1 VSERGFIHLHPA
13 ENTRYHRAMPPAESD
28 SDAARQQLE
37 RVIESAGFSRN
48 KRLAGFLRFVVEQ
61 HLLGNDDEIKE
72 SVIAIEVFGRGGDHD
87 PRQDSIVRTEAARL
101 RARLSE
107 YYAGE
112 GKSDP
117 LIIELPKGG
126 YAPVLRHL
134 PTVPLPTI
142 PSATGASPSAHTHFR
157 LWAAL
162 AGFAVAGS
170 VGGWWLL
177 QHNAP
182 IPIAVLPLTNLSQDP
197 ANDYFAD
204 GLTDEIIRNLS
215 IIDGLAVRSQTSS
228 FVFKGKPRNV
238 REAGKQLEADYILEG
253 SVLRDGQQLRII
265 AQLVRVRDDFPLWS
279 GRYNRELP
287 DVLAIQDEISRGI
300 VNSLR
305 LKLGRG
311 RRRYEI
317 SSEIYDSYLQAR
329 DLSVDRGLQGINQSI
344 GPLEQVV
351 AKDPSFAPAYADLTA
366 AYAARSGEFQFDM
379 SKEESKMRAA
389 AEKAIE
395 LDPLLAQ
402 AHYALGMI
410 QARDAQWGQ
419 SEKSFRR
426 AIELD
431 PSRSETR
438 RDFALFY
445 LLPLGQMD
453 ESLRQ
458 LRAAEK
464 SDPLSSVVH
473 YDLAYALNSS
483 NRYDE
488 AADICARLP
497 MDNPDRSWCLGKA
510 RLGQGRVGEA
520 IQILETALNHGVS
533 AGSQIRGELGYAC
546 GHAGRRGDAEKLI
559 SATPSINPFNQAL
572 IFAGLGDKDRTF
584 EALDRA
590 ASAGPFRIGR
600 ALTFPEYALLRGDPR
615 LKALRKRVGL
625 PE

>member
-1 VSERGFIHLHPA
+1 
-13 ENTRYHRAMPPAESD
+13 M
-28 SDAARQQLE
+28 
-37 RVIESAGFSRN
+37 
-48 KRLAGFLRFVVEQ
+48 
-61 HLLGNDDEIKE
+61 
-72 SVIAIEVFGRGGDHD
+72 
-87 PRQDSIVRTEAARL
+87 
-101 RARLSE
+101 
-107 YYAGE
+107 
-112 GKSDP
+112 
-117 LIIELPKGG
+117 
-126 YAPVLRHL
+126 
-134 PTVPLPTI
+134 
-142 PSATGASPSAHTHFR
+142 
-157 LWAAL
+157 
-162 AGFAVAGS
+162 
-170 VGGWWLL
+170 L
-177 QHNAP
+177 QRNAP

-197 ANDYFAD
+197 ANDFFAD

-215 IIDGLAVRSQTSS
+215 IIEGLAVRSQTSS

-279 GRYNRELP
+279 GRYDRELP

-317 SSEIYDSYLQAR
+317 RSDVYDSYLQAR
-329 DLSVDRGLQGINQSI
+329 ALSVERGLQGINRSI
-344 GPLEQVV
+344 VPLEEVV
-351 AKDPSFAPAYADLTA
+351 AKDPSFAPAYADLAA

-379 SKEESKMRAA
+379 SKEESKMRSA

-395 LDPLLAQ
+395 LDPLLPQ

-445 LLPLGQMD
+445 LLPLGQME

-458 LRAAEK
+458 LRAAER

-488 AADICARLP
+488 AAEICGKLP
-497 MDNPDRSWCLGKA
+497 IDNPDRSWCLGKA

-520 IQILETALNHGVS
+520 IEILETALHHGVT
-533 AGSQIRGELGYAC
+533 AGSQIRGELGYAY
-546 GHAGRRGDAEKLI
+546 GRAGRRGDAENLI

-584 EALDRA
+584 EAFDRA
-590 ASAGPFRIGR
+590 ASAGPLRIGR
-600 ALTFPEYALLRGDPR
+600 ALTFPEYSFLRGDPR
-615 LKALRKRVGL
+615 VKALRKKVGL
-625 PE
+625 PD

>member
-1 VSERGFIHLHPA
+1 
-13 ENTRYHRAMPPAESD
+13 M
-28 SDAARQQLE
+28 
-37 RVIESAGFSRN
+37 
-48 KRLAGFLRFVVEQ
+48 
-61 HLLGNDDEIKE
+61 
-72 SVIAIEVFGRGGDHD
+72 
-87 PRQDSIVRTEAARL
+87 
-101 RARLSE
+101 
-107 YYAGE
+107 
-112 GKSDP
+112 
-117 LIIELPKGG
+117 
-126 YAPVLRHL
+126 
-134 PTVPLPTI
+134 
-142 PSATGASPSAHTHFR
+142 
-157 LWAAL
+157 
-162 AGFAVAGS
+162 
-170 VGGWWLL
+170 
-177 QHNAP
+177 
-182 IPIAVLPLTNLSQDP
+182 
-197 ANDYFAD
+197 
-204 GLTDEIIRNLS
+204 
-215 IIDGLAVRSQTSS
+215 
-228 FVFKGKPRNV
+228 
-238 REAGKQLEADYILEG
+238 
-253 SVLRDGQQLRII
+253 
-265 AQLVRVRDDFPLWS
+265 RDDFPLWS
-279 GRYNRELP
+279 ARYDRELP

-305 LKLGRG
+305 LKLRRG

-317 SSEIYDSYLQAR
+317 SSDVYDSYLHAR
-329 DLSVDRGLQGINQSI
+329 ALSVERGLQGINRSI
-344 GPLEQVV
+344 GPLEEVV
-351 AKDPSFAPAYADLTA
+351 ARDPSFAPAYADLAA

-379 SKEESKMRAA
+379 SKEQSKMRAA

-395 LDPLLAQ
+395 LDPLLPQ

-445 LLPLGQMD
+445 LLPLGRLD

-464 SDPLSSVVH
+464 SDPLSSVVN

-497 MDNPDRSWCLGKA
+497 VDNPDRNWCLGKA

-520 IQILETALNHGVS
+520 IQILETALNRGVE
-533 AGSQIRGELGYAC
+533 AGSQIRGELGYAY
-546 GHAGRRGDAEKLI
+546 GRAGRRGDAEKLI
-559 SATPSINPFNQAL
+559 YATPSINPFNQAL

-615 LKALRKRVGL
+615 IKALRKKVGL